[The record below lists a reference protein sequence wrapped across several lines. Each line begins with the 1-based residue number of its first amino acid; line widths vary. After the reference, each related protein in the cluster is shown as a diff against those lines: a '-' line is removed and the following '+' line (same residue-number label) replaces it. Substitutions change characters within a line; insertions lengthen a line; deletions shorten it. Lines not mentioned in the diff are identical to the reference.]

1 MSVFF
6 IFLLPFLTF
15 AQGATMASIHELNT
29 KEEKKLFT
37 LSIET
42 NEKEDG
48 VHTLAIFR
56 DLQGKEVINEK
67 GHLQGAKI
75 LSYEINQGQTQ
86 EKGRFKV
93 EGDKIRFE
101 YEGPNGK
108 KKEAEEKTKGFILST
123 ANFNAFVKENWQS
136 LSSGKEMDVRFAVWD
151 RLETVGFTLKKVHE
165 SASGS
170 DKWIEL
176 RMKPTSFVIAAL
188 VDPIFLSYSMSDQK
202 LIQMKGRVAPKQ
214 FKDGKWK
221 DLDAKVLY
229 TYDTTVSK

>member
-1 MSVFF
+1 MTGFL
-6 IFLLPFLTF
+6 IFLLPFLTW
-15 AQGATMASIHELNT
+15 AQGTTMANIHELNT

-37 LSIET
+37 LSIEIK
-42 NEKEDG
+42 EKEDG
-48 VHTLAIFR
+48 VHTLAVFR
-56 DLQGKEVINEK
+56 DLQGKEVISEK

-108 KKEAEEKTKGFILST
+108 KKEAEEKLNGFILST
-123 ANFNAFVKENWQS
+123 ANFNAFVKENWQT
-136 LSSGKEMDVRFAVWD
+136 LASGKEMDVRFAVWD
-151 RLETVGFTLKKVHE
+151 RLETVGFTLKKVRE
-165 SASGS
+165 ASEGAN
-170 DKWIEL
+170 KWIEL

-188 VDPIFLSYSMSDQK
+188 VDPIFLLYSTTDQS
-202 LIQMKGRVAPKQ
+202 LLQMKGRVAPKQ

-229 TYDTTVSK
+229 TSANTVSK